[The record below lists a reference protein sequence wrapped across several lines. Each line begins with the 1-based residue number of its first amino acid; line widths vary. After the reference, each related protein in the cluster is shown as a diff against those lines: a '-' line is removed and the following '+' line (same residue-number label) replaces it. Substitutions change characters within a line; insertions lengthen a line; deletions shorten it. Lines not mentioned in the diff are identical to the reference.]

1 MSQSSPDHRDHVD
14 DLLKHVPADR
24 RDFLRGL
31 LLAGAAL
38 GGAMLPAS
46 EVVAQNG
53 GGGGKGKGGGGKGKG
68 KGDGGGAGGGK
79 GKGKGGGGKGKGSG
93 GGGGATGAAG
103 AAGAEGKCKD
113 GPAGT

>member
-53 GGGGKGKGGGGKGKG
+53 GGGGKGKG